1 MRSEIT
7 PLQSGDVGTNVR
19 DLHTRLA
26 GLGFDVT
33 TSTPDVFDAVTTSL
47 VEAFQRSRGLPLTGI
62 VDTTTWQRLVEAGW
76 RLGDRLLYL
85 TTPYL
90 RGDDVADLQV
100 RLSKLGF
107 DPGRIDGLFGPLLH
121 HALSEFQ
128 RNCALPVD
136 GTLTRRTLL
145 ELQRVTPSAGDRV
158 LVTDVRQRA
167 GSTRPDGPLLWHGT
181 SPLLPEL
188 ADAVASSS
196 YDQERVAGT
205 VESFALWANE
215 QRARG
220 VISVEASDADG
231 IALHYWSGYRSY
243 SREGERLASQIAAE
257 LANTPTVQ
265 RLTVAGMAL
274 PVLRETQMTSLHIQ
288 HGEISDDERRHII
301 RAITTVVQDFFHN

>member
-1 MRSEIT
+1 M
-7 PLQSGDVGTNVR
+7 QSGDEGPRVR
-19 DLHTRLA
+19 DLHQRLA
-26 GLGFDVT
+26 ALGFDVA
-33 TSTPDVFDAVTTSL
+33 TSTPDVFDPVTTSL
-47 VEAFQRSRGLPLTGI
+47 VEAFQRSRGLPLSGI
-62 VDTTTWQRLVEAGW
+62 ADDVTWQRLVEAGW

-85 TTPYL
+85 ATPYL

-128 RNCALPVD
+128 RNCALAVD

-145 ELQRVTPSAGDRV
+145 ELQRVTPSTSDRV
-158 LVTDVRQRA
+158 LVTDVRQKA
-167 GSTRPDGPLLWHGT
+167 TVTRPDGPLLWHGA

-188 ADAVASSS
+188 NAAIAGST
-196 YDQERVAGT
+196 YDQVRSTGS
-205 VESFALWANE
+205 VEQFALWANE

-220 VISVEASDADG
+220 VVSVERGDSDG

-243 SREGERLASQIAAE
+243 SREGERLASRIASE
-257 LANTPTVQ
+257 LANTPISQ

-288 HGEISDDERRHII
+288 HGEISDDERRHVI
-301 RAITTVVQDFFHN
+301 RAITAVISDFFHSYE